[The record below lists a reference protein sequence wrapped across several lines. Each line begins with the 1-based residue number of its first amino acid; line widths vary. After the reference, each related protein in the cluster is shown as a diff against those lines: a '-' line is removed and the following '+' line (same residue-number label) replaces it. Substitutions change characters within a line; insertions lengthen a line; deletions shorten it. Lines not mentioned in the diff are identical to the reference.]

1 MSDYLV
7 PTPVLHHGHVM
18 EVINSNTCEHYDLAC
33 AEEYQEH
40 QYFLMLDEADARR
53 GECA

>member
-1 MSDYLV
+1 MIRMPV
-7 PTPVLHHGHVM
+7 PTPVPHHVM
-18 EVINSNTCEHYDLAC
+18 EVINSNTAEHYDVEC

-53 GECA
+53 GECS